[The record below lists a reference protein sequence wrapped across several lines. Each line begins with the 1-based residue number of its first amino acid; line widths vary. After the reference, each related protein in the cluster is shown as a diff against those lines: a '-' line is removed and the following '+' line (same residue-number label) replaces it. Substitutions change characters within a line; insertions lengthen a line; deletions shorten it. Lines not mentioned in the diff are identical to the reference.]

1 MWDLTL
7 DIEDHPRRRAA
18 SLDLLSHQLFRCL
31 DITHIFCPRCI
42 YARRSSKASAPGRAQ
57 ALKSLLNKHPN
68 PKYPAYWKK
77 IYSCKA
83 RHPGLWFGS
92 RCQMRRS
99 CPHPLRLYHCISDS
113 SLPSFSNSAFFIL
126 LSFCSTNV
134 LCSTTSFEV
143 SLDDPSVKYPV
154 TLCFLSRSMDCQR
167 SSVYPTLSYSHN
179 DDSEASCK

>member
-1 MWDLTL
+1 MFGHNAHILSAMHL
-7 DIEDHPRRRAA
+7 RKKIKQGFRA
-18 SLDLLSHQLFRCL
+18 R
-31 DITHIFCPRCI
+31 P
-42 YARRSSKASAPGRAQ
+42 RSSAEK
-57 ALKSLLNKHPN
+57 LILNKHPQSF
-68 PKYPAYWKK
+68 PAYWKK
-77 IYSCKA
+77 IYS
-83 RHPGLWFGS
+83 RIRRNHTGLWFGS

-143 SLDDPSVKYPV
+143 SLDDPSAKYPV